1 MLRAIYFAL
10 HFAVIFLG
18 IIIAIHFD
26 MTLGLIIAGFFT
38 AKWFFMFSQM
48 EGRNQNERLRRYDR

>member
-1 MLRAIYFAL
+1 MESEALMLRAFYFAL

-18 IIIAIHFD
+18 CIIAIHWD

-38 AKWFFMFSQM
+38 VKWFFMFPQM
-48 EGRNQNERLRRYDR
+48 EGRDERF

>member
-1 MLRAIYFAL
+1 MLRAFYFAL

-26 MTLGLIIAGFFT
+26 FTLGIVIATTFIV
-38 AKWFFMFSQM
+38 KWLYMFPQI
-48 EGRNQNERLRRYDR
+48 EGRNNDL

>member
-18 IIIAIHFD
+18 VILAIHFD
-26 MTLGLIIAGFFT
+26 FTIGVLIATTFII
-38 AKWFFMFSQM
+38 KWFLLD
-48 EGRNQNERLRRYDR
+48 RIADHERL

>member
-1 MLRAIYFAL
+1 MLRAFYFAL

-26 MTLGLIIAGFFT
+26 FTLGILISGFFT
-38 AKWFFMFSQM
+38 VKWFFMFPQM
-48 EGRNQNERLRRYDR
+48 EGRNERF

>member
-1 MLRAIYFAL
+1 MLKAFYFAL

-38 AKWFFMFSQM
+38 VKWLYMFPQI
-48 EGRNQNERLRRYDR
+48 EGRNEYL

>member
-1 MLRAIYFAL
+1 MLRAFYFAL

-26 MTLGLIIAGFFT
+26 VTLGLLIAITFT
-38 AKWFFMFSQM
+38 AKWFFMFPQM
-48 EGRNQNERLRRYDR
+48 EGRDDRL

>member
-1 MLRAIYFAL
+1 MLRAFYFAL

-18 IIIAIHFD
+18 CIIAIHWD

-38 AKWFFMFSQM
+38 CKWFFMFPQM
-48 EGRNQNERLRRYDR
+48 EGRDDRF

>member
-1 MLRAIYFAL
+1 MESEALMLRAFYFAL

-26 MTLGLIIAGFFT
+26 FILGLLIASTFT
-38 AKWFFMFSQM
+38 IKWFFMFPHV
-48 EGRNQNERLRRYDR
+48 EGRR

>member
-1 MLRAIYFAL
+1 MESEALMLRAFYFAL

-26 MTLGLIIAGFFT
+26 LTLGLLIAGFFT
-38 AKWFFMFSQM
+38 CKWFFMFPQM
-48 EGRNQNERLRRYDR
+48 EGRDEQL

>member
-1 MLRAIYFAL
+1 MLRAFYFAL

-26 MTLGLIIAGFFT
+26 LTLGLLIAGTFT
-38 AKWFFMFSQM
+38 AKWFFMFPQM
-48 EGRNQNERLRRYDR
+48 EGRDERL

>member
-1 MLRAIYFAL
+1 MESEALMLKAFYFAL

-26 MTLGLIIAGFFT
+26 FTLGLLIASTFT
-38 AKWFFMFSQM
+38 IKWFFMFPQM
-48 EGRNQNERLRRYDR
+48 EGRDERF

>member
-1 MLRAIYFAL
+1 MESEALMLRAFYFAL

-26 MTLGLIIAGFFT
+26 VTLGLLIAITFT
-38 AKWFFMFSQM
+38 AKWFFMFPQM
-48 EGRNQNERLRRYDR
+48 EGRDDRL

>member
-1 MLRAIYFAL
+1 MLAAIYFAL

-18 IIIAIHFD
+18 CIIAIHFD

-38 AKWFFMFSQM
+38 VKWFFMFPEI
-48 EGRNQNERLRRYDR
+48 EGRNE

>member
-1 MLRAIYFAL
+1 MESEALMLRAFYFAL

-26 MTLGLIIAGFFT
+26 FTLGLLIASTFT
-38 AKWFFMFSQM
+38 IKWFFMFPQM
-48 EGRNQNERLRRYDR
+48 EGRDDRL